1 MICGTGPTAV
11 LHVLAVRHGMVRYGM
26 VRYPRYV
33 DRLTPMHGIYMMPK
47 HDRLCPKQAQVWKR
61 AALRGR
67 GFRPLFRSLSLSLS
81 LFVMRKNTQWESLR
95 EHVVFVTSLLKIII
109 QNTLPNKEKERKRE
123 SGALA
128 RFCGGGGGSGGRC
141 STHRFVPNRM
151 LFLSFS
157 LPSRSLA
164 FDSTAEQ

>member
-1 MICGTGPTAV
+1 
-11 LHVLAVRHGMVRYGM
+11 
-26 VRYPRYV
+26 
-33 DRLTPMHGIYMMPK
+33 
-47 HDRLCPKQAQVWKR
+47 
-61 AALRGR
+61 
-67 GFRPLFRSLSLSLS
+67 
-81 LFVMRKNTQWESLR
+81 MRKNTQWESLR

-109 QNTLPNKEKERKRE
+109 QNTLPNKEKERERE

-128 RFCGGGGGSGGRC
+128 RFCGGGSSGRC

-164 FDSTAEQ
+164 FDSAAEQ